1 MRKLYLKSTVIILL
15 LVILGGASYYA
26 CIKMNFLSN
35 PFEAKKAYILETPTI
50 VKEIKSIAELYS
62 VCYFDQLIV
71 DSVRKEVKTTDAV
84 LNFFGAK
91 STTNTKLV
99 LIASAKVFAG
109 YDLSK
114 LDSTDISAVDSTLT
128 IKLPAPQIID
138 IVMNPT
144 DVNTFLEEGEW
155 TLVEVNKVKDK
166 ALRMFRR
173 RAISRGI
180 LADAEKKGKES
191 IELFF
196 KSLGFKQ
203 VVIEKKFN

>member
-1 MRKLYLKSTVIILL
+1 
-15 LVILGGASYYA
+15 
-26 CIKMNFLSN
+26 MNLLSN
-35 PFEAKKAYILETPTI
+35 PFEEKKAYILETPTI
-50 VKEIKSIAELYS
+50 VNEIKSISELYS

-114 LDSTDISAVDSTLT
+114 LDSTDISVVDSTLT
-128 IKLPAPQIID
+128 IKLLSPQIID

-144 DVNTFLEEGEW
+144 DVSTFLEEGEW
-155 TLVEVNKVKDK
+155 TLSEVNKVKDK
-166 ALRMFRR
+166 ALRMFRK
-173 RAISRGI
+173 RALSKGI